1 MRITARR
8 RRNGPRRPRDHPTT
22 QWHHGRRRGALH
34 RVQLEGEEGPCPR
47 ASDRATH
54 PGADLER
61 PTLFDTHRFHALFT
75 TPALDTVTADQ
86 VHRRHA
92 IIEQVHD
99 DLKCSALAHLPSGRF
114 TANAAWLVLA
124 VIAFNL
130 TRTAATI
137 TRPDLPTIRR
147 KLITVPARI
156 ASSGRRITL
165 HLPRAWPWEAAW
177 TTLFSHA
184 LAPPQS

>member
-1 MRITARR
+1 MPFTVFTSRARK
-8 RRNGPRRPRDHPTT
+8 DHV
-22 QWHHGRRRGALH
+22 HGRLVVRRIPELNKTKLS
-34 RVQLEGEEGPCPR
+34 Q
-47 ASDRATH
+47 
-54 PGADLER
+54 
-61 PTLFDTHRFHALFT
+61 PTLFDTHRFHAFFT
-75 TPALDTVTADQ
+75 TNALDTVTADQ

-92 IIEQVHD
+92 IIEQAHA
-99 DLKCSALAHLPSGRF
+99 DLKGSALGHLPSGRF

-137 TRPDLPTIRR
+137 TGPALQSATTATIRR
-147 KLITVPARI
+147 KLITVPARV
-156 ASSGRRITL
+156 APSGRRITL

-184 LAPPQS
+184 LAPPQG